1 MKTSPIIVEETLKA
15 PVNKVW
21 KVLTDIHE
29 MEQWYFEIDEFEP
42 EVGFVFTFYG
52 GSEEQKYL
60 HICKIKEVVPNA
72 KLSYSWRYEDV
83 DGNSVVTFELTK
95 TGEDTLLR
103 LTHEG
108 VETFPQNKP
117 DFRRNSFEKGW
128 NDIIRIYLKEYVESK

>member
-1 MKTSPIIVEETLKA
+1 MKASPIIVEETLKA

-52 GSEEQKYL
+52 GSEEEKYL
-60 HICKIKEVVPNA
+60 HICKIKEIIPNA
-72 KLSYSWRYEDV
+72 RLSYSWQYEGL
-83 DGNSVVTFELTK
+83 DGSSLVIFDLTQS
-95 TGEDTLLR
+95 GNDTLLR